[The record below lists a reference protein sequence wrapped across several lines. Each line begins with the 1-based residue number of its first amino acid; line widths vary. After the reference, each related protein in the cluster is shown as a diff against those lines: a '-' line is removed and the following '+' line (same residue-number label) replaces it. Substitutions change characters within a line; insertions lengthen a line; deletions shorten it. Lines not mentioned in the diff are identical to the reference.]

1 MKKFIYFLM
10 TLIDMGLENQIVEL
24 LKKEKKITVFDVGC
38 YRGSFTE
45 KVFQIFKKKKI
56 KFYLFDANQNVK
68 KYISKLMKLKN
79 VKYNEIALHNK
90 NGKAVYHHNDSFE
103 SSGSSLSTI
112 IKNDSFW
119 IFSRKMILKLF
130 FLSTKG
136 FTNYSV
142 KTITLDNFV
151 KKNKIKSIDL
161 LKIDIEGSEHL
172 MLQGAKK
179 TLKKNRIKTIL
190 VEICD
195 KKINYEKK
203 ERKILNF
210 LKKYQF
216 NLIKKNIYLSPS
228 FLSNHM
234 AGDYQLI
241 NSSFTTKNIK
251 K

>member
-1 MKKFIYFLM
+1 M

-24 LKKEKKITVFDVGC
+24 LKKEKKLTVFDVGC

-45 KVFQIFKKKKI
+45 KVSKLFEKKKI

-68 KYISKLMKLKN
+68 KYIAKLIKLKN
-79 VKYNEIALHNK
+79 VQYNEIALHNK

-119 IFSRKMILKLF
+119 VFSRKMILKLF

-136 FTNYSV
+136 FSNYSV
-142 KTITLDNFV
+142 QTITLDNFA

-172 MLQGAKK
+172 MLQGAK
-179 TLKKNRIKTIL
+179 T
-190 VEICD
+190 
-195 KKINYEKK
+195 
-203 ERKILNF
+203 NF
-210 LKKYQF
+210 
-216 NLIKKNIYLSPS
+216 
-228 FLSNHM
+228 
-234 AGDYQLI
+234 
-241 NSSFTTKNIK
+241 SSTTVTS
-251 K
+251 